1 MCANYNLQ
9 QFEVFLATDK
19 DKYYLKGANIY
30 IKNYKLN
37 PEDIVSIEQLNA
49 APKNSQKPHWSDE
62 YSFII

>member
-1 MCANYNLQ
+1 
-9 QFEVFLATDK
+9 VFLATDK